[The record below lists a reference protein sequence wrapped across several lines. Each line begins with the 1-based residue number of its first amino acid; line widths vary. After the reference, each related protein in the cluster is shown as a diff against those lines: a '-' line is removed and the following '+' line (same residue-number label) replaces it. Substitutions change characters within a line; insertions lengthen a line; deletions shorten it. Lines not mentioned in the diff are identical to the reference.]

1 VSEQPIE
8 LDADTESLELMAGND
23 VIDGLPVQAHPQ
35 AVSKPVK
42 RSFFGSLF
50 KRNKPVE
57 VKIDQGMV
65 PASREDKS
73 VLQLKKGYNEIVD
86 TMSAM
91 RTHMEQQSDRAD
103 RMLEIMEQL
112 PKVLESIPETTTAQT
127 HVLQAI
133 HQNIQT
139 QNETQVQL
147 SAALTNLASATQ
159 QQEDAVKGIRNEL
172 SHQRGEQAEIINSL
186 SGTLGQVTAASVA
199 NTDAMRA
206 VAKKAEETDRNTAEL
221 FEKSRRNFVGVTVIS
236 WSTAALILVVSM
248 FMFLEL
254 RKDRGAATVLPAQ
267 TPAVPVSS
275 DSSASD
281 PVVATDAAVVETVD
295 ETATPGASEGGG
307 EAPSGVNAQAGIGA
321 LLDGLLES
329 SQTPDSTID
338 EPAAV
343 DAPVDP
349 VDTPADSESSVDS
362 DPAAVDASEVIET
375 EAALDDAA
383 PAEAI
388 DEAEGAEDSSPSAA
402 ESQETADVAE
412 TSAETAEADTEQD
425 AEPLSA
431 EEAVAETGEST
442 DS

>member
-1 VSEQPIE
+1 MSEQTNPLE
-8 LDADTESLELMAGND
+8 TETGPLDLIHESGDEIDSSTAPP
-23 VIDGLPVQAHPQ
+23 VIPASQSA
-35 AVSKPVK
+35 SKPVK

-57 VKIDQGMV
+57 VKLDQV
-65 PASREDKS
+65 PREDKS

-112 PKVLESIPETTTAQT
+112 PKVLNSIPETTAAQT

-172 SHQRGEQAEIINSL
+172 SLQRGEQAEVINSL

-206 VAKKAEETDRNTAEL
+206 VARKAEETERNTNEL
-221 FEKSRRNFVGVTVIS
+221 FDKSRRNTLAIAFIS
-236 WSTAALILVVSM
+236 WSAAVLILVVSM

-254 RKDRGAATVLPAQ
+254 RKERSADATQQ
-267 TPAVPVSS
+267 TPAVSANDTSLASS
-275 DSSASD
+275 
-281 PVVATDAAVVETVD
+281 PVVQADDAGVVEPAD
-295 ETATPGASEGGG
+295 EATPDTVEAGIETPAGAE
-307 EAPSGVNAQAGIGA
+307 AQAGIGV
-321 LLDGLLES
+321 LLDGLLETEALETS
-329 SQTPDSTID
+329 TENPDPAVK
-338 EPAAV
+338 EPAA
-343 DAPVDP
+343 
-349 VDTPADSESSVDS
+349 
-362 DPAAVDASEVIET
+362 
-375 EAALDDAA
+375 LD
-383 PAEAI
+383 
-388 DEAEGAEDSSPSAA
+388 
-402 ESQETADVAE
+402 
-412 TSAETAEADTEQD
+412 TSAETADTAETSESSVESEPADDASEAIDEVEGAEEPGELSLPATGSEETADAAEASAETVDAVQD
-425 AEPLSA
+425 KEPLPA
-431 EEAVAETGEST
+431 DETVEST
-442 DS
+442 DP